1 VAEWFVP
8 GRLSPQYLTGLSLV
22 FQSRHDV
29 PLINRKQDG
38 SRMQC
43 NPSLTGVPR
52 RKEMDEVTER
62 GYHILLNPAGKM

>member
-22 FQSRHDV
+22 FQPRHDV
-29 PLINRKQDG
+29 RLINRKQDG
-38 SRMQC
+38 SRMPC

-52 RKEMDEVTER
+52 GKEMNEVTER